1 MALRRIIW
9 NSLYAKQPHK
19 RRFLGMRIRLHYV
32 RMGLARR
39 GVEKASVR
47 YIFAFP
53 LRPSGQRGSTESL
66 ALRRPVAMSS
76 LIFVYRTIDMSRLTI
91 FTRQTMR
98 IAVASFFLV
107 YILIPVLTSITKVLD
122 DRQ

>member
-19 RRFLGMRIRLHYV
+19 RRSLAMRIRLHYV

-53 LRPSGQRGSTESL
+53 LRPSGQRGGTESL

-76 LIFVYRTIDMSRLTI
+76 LIFVCRTIDMVYPTNDAYCGGVI
-91 FTRQTMR
+91 FFGLH
-98 IAVASFFLV
+98 IN
-107 YILIPVLTSITKVLD
+107 TSTDLHYEGF
-122 DRQ
+122 RRSAMT